1 MRLSTASWT
10 LLLML
15 CGIGQAGAKVQHFE
29 LDPVHTRI
37 AFQVDHA
44 GLSRAIGTFSQI
56 SGHLS
61 FDPEDWRGAT
71 LEVTVPLATLAL
83 GDEDWNEKM
92 LKRSFLDADRQPM
105 ARFVS
110 TRVEPGEEGRA
121 TVFGELSL
129 RGVSREVALDVTLNA
144 LKRNPVTMRRS
155 AGFSATA
162 SLSRSDFG
170 MTSWPNVIGDRI
182 ELQIEAEAIRR
193 RAAPESTETDQAMEQ
208 TDADQE

>member
-1 MRLSTASWT
+1 MRLPAASWPLM
-10 LLLML
+10 LLLG
-15 CGIGQAGAKVQHFE
+15 GIGPAGAQVEHFE

-44 GLSRAIGTFSQI
+44 GLSRAIGTFSRI
-56 SGHLS
+56 SGRLS
-61 FDPEDWRGAT
+61 FDPDDWRGAT
-71 LEVTVPLATLAL
+71 LEVTVPLSTLDL
-83 GDEDWNEKM
+83 GDVDWNHRM
-92 LKRSFLDADRQPM
+92 LERSFLDAGSQPQ

-110 TRVEPGEEGRA
+110 TRVEPGEPGRA

-129 RGVSREVALDVTLNA
+129 RGVSREVALDVTMNA
-144 LKRNPVTMRRS
+144 LKRNPVTLRRS

-162 SLSRSDFG
+162 SLSRRDFG
-170 MTSWPNVIGDRI
+170 MDSWPNVIGDRI

-193 RAAPESTETDQAMEQ
+193 SDPAATEAREQ